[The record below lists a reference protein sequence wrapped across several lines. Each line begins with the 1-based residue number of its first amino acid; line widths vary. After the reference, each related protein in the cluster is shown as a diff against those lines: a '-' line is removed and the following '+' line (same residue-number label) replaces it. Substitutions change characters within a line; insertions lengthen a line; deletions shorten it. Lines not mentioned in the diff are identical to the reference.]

1 MTDTLESREAS
12 TLPPVELR
20 EAAGAVAGTGRRGA
34 RWWSGVG
41 LVLLIASL
49 GALAWTPGPLVRP
62 EGFTLVT
69 DFLGAATTP
78 STDGAFLAVVGSA
91 AVTTVAYA
99 VLGTVVSVVL
109 GFVGGILS
117 SEVWWLEGRHGA
129 ARRRATAGW
138 IAVRGTLVLP
148 RAIHEVIWGLVFLSV
163 LGLTPLVAVLA
174 IGIPFGAVTAKVF
187 SELLDES
194 PRRPYRAALAAGTPR
209 AIALLHTLLPVAW
222 SDLLSYGFYRFECA
236 IRSAAILGLIG
247 AGGLGFQLALSLQTL
262 NYREVWTV
270 LYALIVLSAATD
282 VWSSAV
288 RRRRASGAR
297 PGNPVIRGSLVAAL
311 VLGLFSL
318 WWVQLD
324 LSVLVAA
331 DTWRLAGQIVTDA
344 WPPTLDVPV
353 SELVVAALITVAMS
367 VLAIVLAVAGGAV
380 LAFPA
385 ASTGAPTIGRRVRVV
400 ATRAVL
406 IVLRA
411 LPPPVWALLFLF
423 VMAPGLLPGAMALG
437 VYTLGILGRLM
448 AESVENLERRPQQAL
463 QAAGASGAAVSVY
476 AVVPAVAPRFVAF
489 GLYRWEVTIRET
501 VVVGVVGAGGL
512 GLLLNDQLTSFDYA
526 ASLTTLAVV
535 VVLTALVDAT
545 SAGVRR
551 SVR

>member
-1 MTDTLESREAS
+1 M
-12 TLPPVELR
+12 
-20 EAAGAVAGTGRRGA
+20 
-34 RWWSGVG
+34 
-41 LVLLIASL
+41 
-49 GALAWTPGPLVRP
+49 
-62 EGFTLVT
+62 
-69 DFLGAATTP
+69 
-78 STDGAFLAVVGSA
+78 
-91 AVTTVAYA
+91 
-99 VLGTVVSVVL
+99 
-109 GFVGGILS
+109 
-117 SEVWWLEGRHGA
+117 
-129 ARRRATAGW
+129 
-138 IAVRGTLVLP
+138 
-148 RAIHEVIWGLVFLSV
+148 
-163 LGLTPLVAVLA
+163 
-174 IGIPFGAVTAKVF
+174 
-187 SELLDES
+187 
-194 PRRPYRAALAAGTPR
+194 
-209 AIALLHTLLPVAW
+209 
-222 SDLLSYGFYRFECA
+222 
-236 IRSAAILGLIG
+236 
-247 AGGLGFQLALSLQTL
+247 GFQLALSLQTL
-262 NYREVWTV
+262 NYSEVWTV

-282 VWSSAV
+282 FWSSAV

-297 PGNPVIRGSLVAAL
+297 PSSPVIRGSLVAAL

-331 DTWRLAGQIVTDA
+331 DTWQLAGQIVTDA

-380 LAFPA
+380 LSFPA
-385 ASTGAPTIGRRVRVV
+385 ASTGAPTVGRRIRVV
-400 ATRAVL
+400 ATRALL

-551 SVR
+551 TLR